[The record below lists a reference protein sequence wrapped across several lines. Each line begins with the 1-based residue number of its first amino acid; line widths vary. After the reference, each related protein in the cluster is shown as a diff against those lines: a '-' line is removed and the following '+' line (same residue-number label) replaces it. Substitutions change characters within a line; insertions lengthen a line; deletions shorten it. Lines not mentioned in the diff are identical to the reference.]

1 MSAKTD
7 PAAVIERQSYSCKEG
22 GITPTE
28 AASPLDGIVESVENG
43 VVILSPATRRPYRR
57 VLYINSY
64 GGRDILTKVKARSMP
79 GHHLWGCLE
88 LARMGYEVALTDP
101 LPHFYLH
108 RHPFPHDLKLLQII
122 RDWLGNDGII
132 YCAHTL
138 LYWLPFLKSLR
149 ALKLP
154 IVSLTYAREHL
165 DFARAHTGIIALT
178 PAAADQAKKM
188 APKAR
193 ISHLAW
199 GVDLPFFPQ
208 LPYKPNWFLSCGIT
222 QRDLPTLNAAA
233 TRSRRPIRLICPG
246 IPPAIEWSHNLT
258 LVDGGPG
265 WNFEKSNITYEQLF
279 LEHYAEST
287 GSLIILKSDPSEKT
301 AVGFTNLIEAMAM
314 ARPVIVTRTGALPTE
329 IDIERSGLGLYVP
342 PEDSVALAKAIT
354 TLASNPDVAR
364 SMGQTGRRL
373 CESHYNI
380 GRYSRELHQFFDSF

>member
-1 MSAKTD
+1 
-7 PAAVIERQSYSCKEG
+7 
-22 GITPTE
+22 
-28 AASPLDGIVESVENG
+28 
-43 VVILSPATRRPYRR
+43 
-57 VLYINSY
+57 
-64 GGRDILTKVKARSMP
+64 MP

-122 RDWLGNDGII
+122 RDWLGNHGII

-199 GVDLPFFPQ
+199 GVDLPFFPNCIN
-208 LPYKPNWFLSCGIT
+208 LIGPCRAAL
-222 QRDLPTLNAAA
+222 LNA
-233 TRSRRPIRLICPG
+233 TFLLSTPRPHG
-246 IPPAIEWSHNLT
+246 
-258 LVDGGPG
+258 V
-265 WNFEKSNITYEQLF
+265 
-279 LEHYAEST
+279 
-287 GSLIILKSDPSEKT
+287 
-301 AVGFTNLIEAMAM
+301 VG
-314 ARPVIVTRTGALPTE
+314 
-329 IDIERSGLGLYVP
+329 
-342 PEDSVALAKAIT
+342 
-354 TLASNPDVAR
+354 
-364 SMGQTGRRL
+364 
-373 CESHYNI
+373 
-380 GRYSRELHQFFDSF
+380 QFA